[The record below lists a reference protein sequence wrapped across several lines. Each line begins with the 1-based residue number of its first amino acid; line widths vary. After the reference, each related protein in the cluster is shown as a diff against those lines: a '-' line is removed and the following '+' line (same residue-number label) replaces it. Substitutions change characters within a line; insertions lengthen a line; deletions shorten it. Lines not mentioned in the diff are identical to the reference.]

1 MKNKL
6 DTEIRAK
13 EFNLKEQK
21 EEINTELE
29 YLRQNMAEISKQ
41 MITMYLF
48 TLKKFQVRSG
58 YSPKHTQPE
67 TAIDRA

>member
-48 TLKKFQVRSG
+48 TLKKIPGQKWLLSKAH
-58 YSPKHTQPE
+58 PT
-67 TAIDRA
+67 

>member
-21 EEINTELE
+21 EEINIELE

-41 MITMYLF
+41 MITM
-48 TLKKFQVRSG
+48 
-58 YSPKHTQPE
+58 
-67 TAIDRA
+67 